1 MTQRFGGFA
10 QILSGLDGGVA
21 FEYDEAASMP
31 RWCYRLG
38 RSKWTS

>member
-21 FEYDEAASMP
+21 FEYDDAAE
-31 RWCYRLG
+31 
-38 RSKWTS
+38 